1 MYNMTNFKY
10 WKLNRKY
17 TAAMVRKVA
26 FNLCPS
32 VALLYAEEKDVKK
45 LQRLVHKYIKKL
57 GIKTMQE
64 DNHTVVLENGN
75 TISFTPV
82 KFI

>member
-1 MYNMTNFKY
+1 MYNMTNLKY
-10 WKLNRKY
+10 WKLNRKH

-26 FNLCPS
+26 FNLSPS

-45 LQRLVHKYIKKL
+45 LQ
-57 GIKTMQE
+57 QE
-64 DNHTVVLENGN
+64 DNHTIVLENGN

>member
-1 MYNMTNFKY
+1 MYNMTNLKY
-10 WKLNRKY
+10 WQLNRKH

-26 FNLCPS
+26 FNLSPS

-45 LQRLVHKYIKKL
+45 LQRMAHKYIKKL
-57 GIKTMQE
+57 GIKILQE
-64 DNHTVVLENGN
+64 DSYTIVLENGN
-75 TISFTPV
+75 TISFTPI